1 VQTAKERH
9 LKIKYELQK
18 AGSSFNQIAR
28 DLGISH
34 STVLAVSNSRGV
46 SARVQDAIAE
56 KLGVSPSELWPERY
70 QEEDKNP

>member
-1 VQTAKERH
+1 M
-9 LKIKYELQK
+9 KIKYELQK
-18 AGSSFNQIAR
+18 AGSSFIRVAR

-46 SARVQDAIAE
+46 SARVQDSIAE

-70 QEEDKNP
+70 QEENKNP